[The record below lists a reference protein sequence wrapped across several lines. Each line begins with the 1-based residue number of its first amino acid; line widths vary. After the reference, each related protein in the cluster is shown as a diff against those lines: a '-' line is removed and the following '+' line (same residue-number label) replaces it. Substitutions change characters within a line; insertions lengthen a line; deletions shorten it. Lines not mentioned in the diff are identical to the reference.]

1 MVPSLL
7 RGAQGP
13 DDSTAIPR
21 PERILPKA
29 LRPGSTIGVAF
40 PASGASAHDMRE
52 FAALCSR
59 LGMNVKYGQNVS
71 RNMGYLSASDA
82 DRIEEFMGLV
92 KDPEVDAIVCGRGGY
107 GVMRILP
114 MLDYAAIRAAAKPIM
129 GFSDITALLVAIE
142 RHAGLV
148 TFHGPVASSSF
159 DAFTVESIQK
169 VLMRPDEGTAPHVDY
184 SFKNESLTILGTGVA
199 TGRLVGG
206 NLAMI
211 VSTLGTNYEIDTQ
224 GAILFLEEISEEPY
238 RIDRMLTQLWLAGK
252 LDACAGFALGSFRDC
267 ETRGGIPRT
276 PSVTLMQVLQGRI
289 GSLGKPAVYGMP
301 FGHVKSKLTIPIGV
315 TAELDVT
322 NRSFRLLEGAVA

>member
-1 MVPSLL
+1 MPSVL
-7 RGAQGP
+7 RAAQTPDESTRIQRPDRVLPRALQAGA
-13 DDSTAIPR
+13 
-21 PERILPKA
+21 
-29 LRPGSTIGVAF
+29 TIGVAF
-40 PASGASAHDMRE
+40 PASGASTQDMRE
-52 FAALCSR
+52 FSALCTR
-59 LGMNVKYGQNVS
+59 LGMKVKYGPNVS

-114 MLDYAAIRAAAKPIM
+114 MLDYEAIRAAAKPIM

-159 DAFTVESIQK
+159 DAFTVESIQN
-169 VLMRPDEGTAPHVDY
+169 VLMRPSAGTTPDAGY
-184 SFKNESLTILGTGVA
+184 SFKNESLTILGEGVA

-252 LDACAGFALGSFRDC
+252 LDACAGLALGSFRDC

-276 PSVTLMQVLQGRI
+276 PSVTLLQVLQSRI
-289 GSLGKPAVYGMP
+289 GSLGKPAVYGLP